1 MRTKYKLSR
10 GSSWKAPVIARHAW
24 YWTFSSLFINDSFTS
39 YHALHH
45 HNQGVVERGTYRFL
59 VKIFL
64 VGEQKVFLE
73 GEQISV

>member
-1 MRTKYKLSR
+1 MLDIEPFPACLLMTHLP
-10 GSSWKAPVIARHAW
+10 A
-24 YWTFSSLFINDSFTS
+24 